1 MIDSLFIGNKDGG
14 IINTITQAPQ
24 SGEPVVIIGLGGTGV
39 DAISGLKTKLKRQIE
54 PDNKDDVI
62 KKGEEPRYDHIKFLG
77 IDADKTWF
85 EGKGLS
91 QGETLNIQNYLYNDI
106 FDPETLH
113 ELKLHKELQWMSIDF
128 ISQHLPPNSNG
139 AGAYRQFG
147 RWLTISRANDIRTN
161 IREVIK
167 QACEGLNGKELNV
180 HIISGISG
188 GMGAGSFVDVCYITR
203 KVISDLA
210 YNGAKVFGYFVL
222 PDAIISKEEI
232 SKDSVSIASNEKN
245 GMASLLEIEHLM
257 NLQDSDEWFE
267 QDYDS
272 FKIKT
277 QKKLVDMCHFVSAT
291 NMQGVLIPN
300 GYEYALNVIGDYIL
314 AFVSKEKAAANSE
327 GAANS
332 KGLTMKGNLT
342 NIEDKL
348 QLINPEHERGYS
360 QNYHIIGSANAEI
373 PTTQM
378 ATYLATQLFEKLTI
392 QTQMP
397 NNIQIN
403 QEFAD
408 YLNLTR
414 NRFNQLEIQIEQD
427 ASWTEISE
435 QKVSQSFDF
444 IKEHM
449 NDGQCP
455 LAMTDSQDSSINSRR
470 GKLLENRKSMEKK
483 VDSYIYEAGASSIPG
498 LALNKLIEIIEDPT
512 KGPIY
517 AYGMMNKTG
526 IDIFHYLDGR
536 KKYCSSQKHDARN
549 QHSKFQRLEPE
560 ARRTLANSNFFN
572 KKKNIKE
579 YALVL
584 HNIAYWEASE
594 DKYAQ
599 LEVLMENLEK
609 AFDDINK
616 NYLIPLYN
624 TTMEL
629 IETFEAN
636 SSYFGMGKGDES
648 QDGFT
653 KQLVKFSAIQQTLD
667 GEIRNL
673 DSRNETG
680 GLLKILT
687 AHPDVWM
694 ERNELKLKAKISEYV
709 LQKFNPILKRSIES
723 FLCEAFNM
731 EKQPKANFA
740 NAIERQII
748 DPFVDAA
755 APIFWTSEPLVRN
768 NRKTVHRSI
777 LSVPSAANCICQAA
791 EQHKNG
797 NNDTVVRKSL
807 INDRI
812 YILRTISGVPMF
824 AYHGL
829 TQYLNSYNSYS
840 GLGLH
845 LYERNINW
853 REILTF
859 PYPYSINP
867 KYTKNADELLK
878 LYDEA
883 EQKGIIFYNN
893 NNAFV
898 KQYKDIDSGL
908 LNFDSLKNNGKMD
921 VGKANQRITEL
932 EEVLMKPQGEIAINS
947 KGNKADTDNKL
958 VKDNFLRFYG
968 IQQDVKKEVE
978 KFNTVNKAI
987 EDIKKEI
994 SDSQRS
1000 EDIKKKFFDALL
1012 IGLFDEDAFNISY
1025 KYVEFGMEKIVSL
1038 CNNNMPYSGMTK
1050 YYQAFRTMMDLDQAV
1065 QSEIINNVSEKFDLV
1080 SPDDKYDNILD
1091 FLSRYNPQ
1099 ILSMISDNNAGKLEQ
1114 TEINRFYQSFNNYL
1128 KQMKVLLDM
1137 AGVKGK
1143 KNS

>member
-14 IINTITQAPQ
+14 IINTITQVPQ
-24 SGEPVVIIGLGGTGV
+24 SSVPVVIIGLGGTGV
-39 DAISGLKTKLKRQIE
+39 DAISKLKTKLQRQIE
-54 PDNKDDVI
+54 PDNKDDVME
-62 KKGEEPRYDHIKFLG
+62 KGEEPKYGHIKFLG

-85 EGKGLS
+85 QGKGLS
-91 QGETLNIQNYLYNDI
+91 QGETLNIQNYHFNDI
-106 FDPETLH
+106 FEPQKLH
-113 ELKLHKELQWMSIDF
+113 ELKLHNELQWMSIDF
-128 ISQHLPPNSNG
+128 ISQHLPPDFNG

-147 RWLTISRANDIRTN
+147 RWLTITRANDIRMK
-161 IREVIK
+161 ISQVIK
-167 QACEGLNGKELNV
+167 QACAGLKGGELNV

-210 YNGAKVFGYFVL
+210 YSSAKVFGYFVL

-232 SKDSVSIASNEKN
+232 SKDPVSTASNEKN
-245 GMASLLEIEHLM
+245 GMSSLLEIEHLM
-257 NLQDSDEWFE
+257 NLKDSDEWFE
-267 QDYDS
+267 QDYGS
-272 FKIKT
+272 FQIKT
-277 QKKLVDMCHFVSAT
+277 QEKLVHMCHFVSAS
-291 NMQGVLIPN
+291 NMEGVCVPN

-314 AFVSKEKAAANSE
+314 AFVSQEKVAKGAE
-327 GAANS
+327 GI
-332 KGLTMKGNLT
+332 TMKGNLT

-397 NNIQIN
+397 NNIQID

-408 YLNLTR
+408 YLNLT
-414 NRFNQLEIQIEQD
+414 NKRFKQLEIQISQDVSYTQITEQ
-427 ASWTEISE
+427 
-435 QKVSQSFDF
+435 QVSQSFDF

-449 NDGQCP
+449 NDGQIP
-455 LAMTDSQDSSINSRR
+455 LAMTDLQDSSVNSGS
-470 GKLLENRKSMEKK
+470 GKLLENRESMEKK

-536 KKYCSSQKHDARN
+536 KKYCSSQKHDARD
-549 QHSKFQRLEPE
+549 QYLGYQRLEKG
-560 ARRTLANSNFFN
+560 ARITLANSSFYN

-579 YALVL
+579 YASVL
-584 HNIAYWEASE
+584 NNIAYWKARA

-599 LEVLMENLEK
+599 LEILMENLET

-616 NYLIPLYN
+616 KYLIPLYE
-624 TTMEL
+624 TTKEL

-636 SSYFGMGKGDES
+636 SSYFEMGKGDES

-653 KQLVKFSAIQQTLD
+653 KQLVKFSDIQQTLD
-667 GEIRNL
+667 GEIKKL

-709 LQKFNPILKRSIES
+709 LQKFNPILTRSIES
-723 FLCEAFNM
+723 FLRNALKM
-731 EKQPKANFA
+731 EKDSVANFA
-740 NAIERQII
+740 DAIESGII

-755 APIFWTSEPLVRN
+755 APVFWTDESLVDDN
-768 NRKTVHRSI
+768 TKTVHRSI
-777 LSVPSAANCICQAA
+777 LTVPSAANCICQAA
-791 EQHKNG
+791 EQHKDG
-797 NNDTVVRKSL
+797 NNQTVVRKSL

-845 LYERNINW
+845 LYERNVNW

-893 NNAFV
+893 NMSFV
-898 KQYKDIDSGL
+898 KQYKDIDPEL
-908 LNFDSLKNNGKMD
+908 LNFDSLKNDGKMD
-921 VGKANQRITEL
+921 VEKANQRITAL

-947 KGNKADTDNKL
+947 KGNKAGTDNKL

-978 KFNTVNKAI
+978 KFNTINKAI

-994 SDSQRS
+994 SDAQRS
-1000 EDIKKKFFDALL
+1000 ENVKKKFFDALL

-1050 YYQAFRTMMDLDQAV
+1050 YYQAFRTMMDLDEAV

-1099 ILSMISDNNAGKLEQ
+1099 ILSMISDKNAGKLEQ

-1128 KQMKVLLDM
+1128 KEMKVLLDM

>member
-14 IINTITQAPQ
+14 IISTITQVPQ
-24 SGEPVVIIGLGGTGV
+24 SDEPVVIIGLGGTGV
-39 DAISGLKTKLKRQIE
+39 DAISGLKTKLQRQIK
-54 PDNKDDVI
+54 PDNEDDV
-62 KKGEEPRYDHIKFLG
+62 KEKGEEPKYDHIKFLG

-91 QGETLNIQNYLYNDI
+91 QGETLNIQNYHYNDI
-106 FDPETLH
+106 FQPQKLH

-128 ISQHLPPNSNG
+128 ISQHLPPDFNG

-147 RWLTISRANDIRTN
+147 RWLTITRANDIRMK
-161 IREVIK
+161 ISQVIK
-167 QACEGLNGKELNV
+167 QACLGRNGGSLNV

-210 YNGAKVFGYFVL
+210 YSNAKVFGYFVL
-222 PDAIISKEEI
+222 PDAIISKEDI
-232 SKDSVSIASNEKN
+232 SKDPVSTASNEKN

-257 NLQDSDEWFE
+257 NLKDSDEWFE
-267 QDYDS
+267 QDYGS
-272 FKIKT
+272 FQIKT
-277 QKKLVDMCHFVSAT
+277 QEKLVNMCHFVSAS
-291 NMQGVLIPN
+291 NMEGVCVQN
-300 GYEYALNVIGDYIL
+300 GYEYALNVVGDYIL
-314 AFVSKEKAAANSE
+314 AFVSKEQVADGAE
-327 GAANS
+327 GI
-332 KGLTMKGNLT
+332 TMKGNLT

-378 ATYLATQLFEKLTI
+378 ATYLATQLFKKLTI

-397 NNIQIN
+397 NNIQID

-408 YLNLTR
+408 YLNLT
-414 NRFNQLEIQIEQD
+414 NKRFNQLEIQISQD
-427 ASWTEISE
+427 VSWTEIKE
-435 QKVSQSFDF
+435 EKVSQSFDF
-444 IKEHM
+444 IRAHM

-455 LAMTDSQDSSINSRR
+455 LAMTDAQDSSINSGS

-526 IDIFHYLDGR
+526 VDIFHYLDGR
-536 KKYCSSQKHDARN
+536 KKYCSSQKHDASG
-549 QHSKFQRLEPE
+549 QHLGYQRLEKE
-560 ARRTLANSNFFN
+560 ARTTLANSNVFN

-579 YALVL
+579 YASVL
-584 HNIAYWEASE
+584 NNIAYWKARA

-599 LEVLMENLEK
+599 LEILMENLET

-616 NYLIPLYN
+616 KYLIPLYE
-624 TTMEL
+624 TTKEL
-629 IETFEAN
+629 IDTFEAN
-636 SSYFGMGKGDES
+636 SSYFEMGKGNES

-653 KQLVKFSAIQQTLD
+653 KQLVKFSDIQQTLD
-667 GEIRNL
+667 GEITNL

-687 AHPDVWM
+687 AHPNVWM
-694 ERNELKLKAKISEYV
+694 ERDELKLKAKISEYI
-709 LQKFNPILKRSIES
+709 LQKFNPILSRSIES
-723 FLCEAFNM
+723 FLRKKLNM
-731 EKQPKANFA
+731 EGAPVAKFA
-740 NAIERQII
+740 DKIESQII
-748 DPFVDAA
+748 DPFVNDAA
-755 APIFWTSEPLVRN
+755 PVFWTGESLVDDN
-768 NRKTVHRSI
+768 QKTVHRSI
-777 LSVPSAANCICQAA
+777 LTVPSSANCICQAA
-791 EQHKNG
+791 AQHKDG
-797 NNDTVVRKSL
+797 NIQTVVRKSL

-845 LYERNINW
+845 LYERNVNW

-883 EQKGIIFYNN
+883 EQNGIIFYDNN
-893 NNAFV
+893 MAFV
-898 KQYKDIDSGL
+898 KQYKDIDPEL
-908 LNFDSLKNNGKMD
+908 LNLDSLKNDGKMD
-921 VGKANQRITEL
+921 VEKANKRITAL
-932 EEVLMKPQGEIAINS
+932 EEVLSEPKSQIAINS
-947 KGNKADTDNKL
+947 KGKGKGNKL

-978 KFNTVNKAI
+978 KFNTVNKVI

-1050 YYQAFRTMMDLDQAV
+1050 YYQAFRTMLDLDEAV

-1099 ILSMISDNNAGKLEQ
+1099 ILSMISDKNAGKLEQ

-1128 KQMKVLLDM
+1128 KEMKVLLDM

>member
-39 DAISGLKTKLKRQIE
+39 DAISKLKIKLKRQIK
-54 PDNKDDVI
+54 PDNEEDVTE
-62 KKGEEPRYDHIKFLG
+62 KGEEPKYEHIKFLG
-77 IDADKTWF
+77 IDAD
-85 EGKGLS
+85 EGWLKSSGLT
-91 QGETLNIQNYLYNDI
+91 QEERLDIHNDNYRTI
-106 FDPETLH
+106 FAPDKLDA
-113 ELKLHKELQWMSIDF
+113 LKNQKELQWMSIDY
-128 ISQHLPPNSNG
+128 ISQHLPKDSMG

-147 RWLTISRANDIRTN
+147 RWLTIASANSIKTR
-161 IREVIK
+161 IAEVIT
-167 QACEGLNGKELNV
+167 QACTGLEGNRLNV
-180 HIISGISG
+180 HIISSISG
-188 GMGAGSFVDVCYITR
+188 GMGAGSFVDVCYIT
-203 KVISDLA
+203 KNVISEFGFSA
-210 YNGAKVFGYFVL
+210 ANVFGYFVL
-222 PDAIISKEEI
+222 PDAIISRKGI
-232 SKDSVSIASNEKN
+232 SEVVIKKDNNKKN
-245 GMASLLEIEHLM
+245 GIASLLEIEHLM
-257 NLQDSDEWFE
+257 NLKDSDEWFE
-267 QDYDS
+267 QDYGA
-272 FKIKT
+272 FQIRT
-277 QKKLVDMCHFVSAT
+277 QEKLVDMCHFVSAT
-291 NMQGVLIPN
+291 NMKGVPVPN

-314 AFVSKEKAAANSE
+314 AFASREEVAD
-327 GAANS
+327 GAAPI
-332 KGLTMKGNLT
+332 TMTGNLT
-342 NIEDKL
+342 NIESDL
-348 QLINPEHERGYS
+348 SLIKPENEYGYS

-378 ATYLATQLFEKLTI
+378 ATYLATRLFKNLTI

-397 NNIQIN
+397 NNIQID

-408 YLNLTR
+408 YLKVTR
-414 NRFNQLEIQIEQD
+414 NSFKGLENQIAQG

-435 QKVSQSFDF
+435 QKVSQSFGF
-444 IKEHM
+444 IKAHV
-449 NDGQCP
+449 NDGQIP
-455 LAMTDSQDSSINSRR
+455 LAMTDSTGSSIN
-470 GKLLENRKSMEKK
+470 NRKGHLITKRESMEKK

-526 IDIFHYLDGR
+526 ADIFHYLDGR
-536 KKYCSSQKHDARN
+536 MKYCKSQKEDARD
-549 QHSKFQRLEPE
+549 QHLKFQQLEKE
-560 ARRTLANSNFFN
+560 ARITLANSNILN

-579 YALVL
+579 YASVL
-584 HNIAYWEASE
+584 NNIAYWEARADLYE
-594 DKYAQ
+594 Q
-599 LEVLMENLEK
+599 LEILMQNLK
-609 AFDDINK
+609 VAFGDINTR
-616 NYLIPLYN
+616 YLQPLYN
-624 TTMEL
+624 TTNDL
-629 IETFEAN
+629 IATFNAN
-636 SSYFGMGKGDES
+636 SSYFNMGKGDES

-653 KQLVKFSAIQQTLD
+653 KQLVKFSHIKSELD
-667 GEIRNL
+667 DEIGKL
-673 DSRNETG
+673 DSRNETS

-687 AHPDVWM
+687 TYPDTWM
-694 ERNELKLKAKISEYV
+694 ERNDLKFKAKISEYI
-709 LQKFNPILKRSIES
+709 LQKFNPIISKSIES
-723 FLCEAFNM
+723 FLRKDLKM
-731 EKQPKANFA
+731 ETATEKDFA
-740 NAIERQII
+740 DAIQSQKIL
-748 DPFVDAA
+748 PFVDDA
-755 APIFWTSEPLVRN
+755 APIFWTSEPLVTDN
-768 NRKTVHRSI
+768 TKTVHRSI
-777 LSVPSAANCICQAA
+777 LTVPSAANCICLAA
-791 EQHKNG
+791 EKYKHGSDQIE
-797 NNDTVVRKSL
+797 VRKSF
-807 INDRI
+807 INDRV
-812 YILRTISGVPMF
+812 YVLRTISGVPMH
-824 AYHGL
+824 AYQGL
-829 TQYLNSYNSYS
+829 VQYLGTYESYS
-840 GLGLH
+840 DLGLH
-845 LYERNINW
+845 LYEHNVNW

-859 PYPYSINP
+859 PYPYSYV
-867 KYTKNADELLK
+867 KRYTKNANELLQ
-878 LYDEA
+878 LYNEA
-883 EQKGIIFYNN
+883 EQKGIIFYKN

-908 LNFDSLKNNGKMD
+908 LNFDSLKNNGKLD
-921 VGKANQRITEL
+921 IGKANQRITEL

-978 KFNTVNKAI
+978 KFNTINKAT

-1000 EDIKKKFFDALL
+1000 ENIKKKFFDALL

-1025 KYVEFGMEKIVSL
+1025 KYVEFGMEKIVLL

-1050 YYQAFRTMMDLDQAV
+1050 YYQAFRTMMDLDEAV

>member
-1 MIDSLFIGNKDGG
+1 MIDSLFIGNRDGG
-14 IINTITQAPQ
+14 IVNTFSQVP
-24 SGEPVVIIGLGGTGV
+24 SSSYPVVIIGLGGTGV
-39 DAISGLKTKLKRQIE
+39 DAISRLKTKLKRQIE

-91 QGETLNIQNYLYNDI
+91 QGETLNIQNYLINDI
-106 FDPETLH
+106 FDPEKLH

-128 ISQHLPPNSNG
+128 ISQHLPPDFNG

-188 GMGAGSFVDVCYITR
+188 GMGGGSFADVCYITR
-203 KVISDLA
+203 KVLDDLGFNA
-210 YNGAKVFGYFVL
+210 AKVFGYFVL

-232 SKDSVSIASNEKN
+232 SIDPVSTASNEKN

-257 NLQDSDEWFE
+257 NLKDSDEWFE
-267 QDYDS
+267 QDYGS
-272 FKIKT
+272 FQIRT
-277 QKKLVDMCHFVSAT
+277 QRQLVDMCHFISAT
-291 NMQGVLIPN
+291 KSDGVHVSN
-300 GYEYALNVIGDYIL
+300 GYEYALNVIADYIL
-314 AFVSKEKAAANSE
+314 AFLSEVKVAVDASPISMVSLHVCDMQSL
-327 GAANS
+327 S
-332 KGLTMKGNLT
+332 
-342 NIEDKL
+342 
-348 QLINPEHERGYS
+348 LIS
-360 QNYHIIGSANAEI
+360 QNYGCSQNYYLIGCTVGEI
-373 PTTQM
+373 PKTQI
-378 ATYLATQLFEKLTI
+378 ATYLATKLINNLTI
-392 QTQMP
+392 SRQMP
-397 NNIQIN
+397 NNIQID

-526 IDIFHYLDGR
+526 VDIFHYLGGR
-536 KKYCSSQKHDARN
+536 KKYCSSQKNDAIN
-549 QHSKFQRLEPE
+549 QHLRYQRLEKE
-560 ARRTLANSNFFN
+560 ARTTLANSNVFN

-579 YALVL
+579 YASVL
-584 HNIAYWEASE
+584 NNIAYWEARA

-599 LEVLMENLEK
+599 LEVLMENLET
-609 AFDDINK
+609 AFRDINER
-616 NYLIPLYN
+616 YLIPLYE

-629 IETFEAN
+629 IDTFEAN
-636 SSYFGMGKGDES
+636 SSYFEMGKGDES

-653 KQLVKFSAIQQTLD
+653 KQLVKFSSIQPELD
-667 GEIRNL
+667 AEIMRL
-673 DSRNETG
+673 DSRNETS

-687 AHPDVWM
+687 AYPDTWM
-694 ERNELKLKAKISEYV
+694 EDDELKLKAKISEYV
-709 LQKFNPILKRSIES
+709 LQKFNPILSGSIES
-723 FLCEAFNM
+723 FLRKDLNMVGAPEA
-731 EKQPKANFA
+731 AFA
-740 NAIERQII
+740 NAIERHII
-748 DPFVDAA
+748 DPLFDDA

-824 AYHGL
+824 AYDGL
-829 TQYLNSYNSYS
+829 IQYLGSYNSYS
-840 GLGLH
+840 SLGLH
-845 LYERNINW
+845 LYERNVNW
-853 REILTF
+853 RETLTF
-859 PYPYSINP
+859 PYPYSLDP

-878 LYDEA
+878 LYHDA
-883 EQKGIIFYNN
+883 EGKGIIYFRDT
-893 NNAFV
+893 NAYV
-898 KQYKDIDSGL
+898 KQYEDIDPEL
-908 LNFDSLKNNGKMD
+908 LNLDSLKNDGKMD
-921 VGKANQRITEL
+921 IEKANQRINAL
-932 EEVLMKPQGEIAINS
+932 EQVLNVPVNEIPINS
-947 KGNKADTDNKL
+947 KGNRAGNR
-958 VKDNFLRFYG
+958 VVIDNFLRFYG
-968 IQQDVKKEVE
+968 IQQIVKKEVE
-978 KFNTVNKAI
+978 KFDCIVKSI
-987 EDIKKEI
+987 EEIKE
-994 SDSQRS
+994 
-1000 EDIKKKFFDALL
+1000 AL
-1012 IGLFDEDAFNISY
+1012 
-1025 KYVEFGMEKIVSL
+1025 
-1038 CNNNMPYSGMTK
+1038 NNN
-1050 YYQAFRTMMDLDQAV
+1050 
-1065 QSEIINNVSEKFDLV
+1065 
-1080 SPDDKYDNILD
+1080 
-1091 FLSRYNPQ
+1091 
-1099 ILSMISDNNAGKLEQ
+1099 
-1114 TEINRFYQSFNNYL
+1114 
-1128 KQMKVLLDM
+1128 
-1137 AGVKGK
+1137 
-1143 KNS
+1143 